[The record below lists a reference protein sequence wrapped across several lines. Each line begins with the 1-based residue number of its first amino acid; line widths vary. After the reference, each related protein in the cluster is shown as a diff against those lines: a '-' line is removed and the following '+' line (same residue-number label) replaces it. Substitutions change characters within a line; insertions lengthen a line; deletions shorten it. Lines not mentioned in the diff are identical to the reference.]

1 MDGLIKYT
9 MFFGLVVFMI
19 FSPKEPEESDSQEI
33 VSIVE
38 DFNNAL
44 IHLNKSGLK
53 KMTSEDLSYGHS
65 DGSVQDKNEFIEG
78 VMNGSFRFVTIDMS
92 ELSVQMVDD
101 IAIVRHVLDSDYQN
115 KQDEGHLQIGNL
127 MIWRKDG
134 RKWKLLARQSFKL

>member
-65 DGSVQDKNEFIEG
+65 DGSVQDKNEFIEELDRIDRSIKTFSLL
-78 VMNGSFRFVTIDMS
+78 VLSFSGLMTIYIFMLYS
-92 ELSVQMVDD
+92 
-101 IAIVRHVLDSDYQN
+101 
-115 KQDEGHLQIGNL
+115 
-127 MIWRKDG
+127 
-134 RKWKLLARQSFKL
+134 